1 MFWIPNTTFGNHLHL
16 SIQSQLGFQ
25 LFQAL
30 NGLNDVHC
38 PHHDTLWTYAHFHNQ
53 PFHPGQNA
61 TFPYSSM
68 GLFQIF
74 QNNTQISL
82 LKIVYILTINFIISY
97 KKRSCQGVARSFH
110 LFFPS
115 LFIVPRIVLFLCT
128 VFPFIKI
135 APKISQPFYA
145 FLILLFSPFFMYT
158 RDNMEFVS
166 FLTILC
172 SNS

>member
-25 LFQAL
+25 LFKL
-30 NGLNDVHC
+30 
-38 PHHDTLWTYAHFHNQ
+38 
-53 PFHPGQNA
+53 
-61 TFPYSSM
+61 SM
-68 GLFQIF
+68 ASMMSIAPIMTHSGHTHTSTINLFIRAKRHLSLFLHGLFQIF